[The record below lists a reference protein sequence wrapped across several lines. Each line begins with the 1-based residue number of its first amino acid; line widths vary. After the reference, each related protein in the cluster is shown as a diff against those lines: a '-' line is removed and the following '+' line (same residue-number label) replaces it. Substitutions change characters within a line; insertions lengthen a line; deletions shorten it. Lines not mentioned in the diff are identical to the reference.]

1 MSYIPY
7 ILSLD
12 CHGIVC
18 AMQAA
23 SRSRREDISLRRPGV
38 PVEHRPA
45 AEAVPVVAQHTT
57 VASMPEPASPTVQ
70 PAVEAVPVV
79 PQHTKVASMPE
90 PASPTVQP
98 AAVPVVPLPTSTV
111 TFTTT
116 PPVLRPVDVGAALEQ
131 GLVGELFD
139 FKTKTST
146 VAVIDHT
153 VHHWGDVYSALAI
166 KWKGFLFIRKPGH
179 YRFQITCLGAAE
191 LRIDGAILIKEDALM
206 LARASIPSTTVTL
219 PAGYHSIL
227 IGYTE
232 LEGQAGFAINY
243 IGPDTEDEPQPQTGY
258 DDNLAV
264 VPDWRGALEYVGAL
278 ARSQQRF
285 PSGLAN
291 TLPRPLQQPPAG
303 SCMHLKH
310 ICCAKDD
317 WRLMHEVE
325 REIQAASYK
334 KEGDALGFHRSKK
347 HKVAYGEALSDAPAF
362 VSLVKHALAIFD
374 LTLVDCWA
382 NL

>member
-1 MSYIPY
+1 
-7 ILSLD
+7 
-12 CHGIVC
+12 
-18 AMQAA
+18 
-23 SRSRREDISLRRPGV
+23 
-38 PVEHRPA
+38 
-45 AEAVPVVAQHTT
+45 
-57 VASMPEPASPTVQ
+57 
-70 PAVEAVPVV
+70 
-79 PQHTKVASMPE
+79 MPE

-166 KWKGFLFIRKPGH
+166 KWKGFLFIRKP
-179 YRFQITCLGAAE
+179 AAE

-243 IGPDTEDEPQPQTGY
+243 IGPDTEDELKLIPAHALLHVRGPCDLRPLVGLDHIACGTADRPRWALGHGESCERAGMRIHAGPHLPQS
-258 DDNLAV
+258 
-264 VPDWRGALEYVGAL
+264 GALEYVGAL

-325 REIQAASYK
+325 REIQARGL
-334 KEGDALGFHRSKK
+334 EMLRFER
-347 HKVAYGEALSDAPAF
+347 
-362 VSLVKHALAIFD
+362 LARD
-374 LTLVDCWA
+374 RRAV
-382 NL
+382 